1 MEGTEAT
8 GLTLGA
14 LPSNEVQRYGLL
26 KGHTLGGFKVVCCQN
41 VFTPRSLKP
50 HEYGVRVRARAP
62 CARART
68 IVRSHHSMLIEALLA
83 LSEVP

>member
-1 MEGTEAT
+1 MIYCRSHTRWFVAETCSHR
-8 GLTLGA
+8 GA
-14 LPSNEVQRYGLL
+14 V
-26 KGHTLGGFKVVCCQN
+26 KN
-41 VFTPRSLKP
+41 VG
-50 HEYGVRVRARAP
+50 YGVRARARAP

>member
-62 CARART
+62 CACART
-68 IVRSHHSMLIEALLA
+68 IRTL
-83 LSEVP
+83 EVEPGSSPGWSCRKS